1 MAFCYSHVKLKNCP
15 FFKLLQPCLSVKPL
29 IIWTYAYKEISVISA
44 DFWKQSVYYTMSF
57 CFELHRS
64 STVQQSA
71 EDDTWHCKY
80 IQKFWVEDF

>member
-1 MAFCYSHVKLKNCP
+1 MHK
-15 FFKLLQPCLSVKPL
+15 
-29 IIWTYAYKEISVISA
+29 KEISVIWA
-44 DFWKQSVYYTMSF
+44 DFWKQNVYYTMSF

-64 STVQQSA
+64 STVQLSA